1 MRVHATT
8 GVEAPA
14 EIVFDAIADVR
25 NEPRWNS
32 RVSSAELRS
41 GEPIGLGSTFAVV
54 NGGTSYDVTITTYER
69 PTRLV
74 LEGVGNP
81 DVTIVYSFSSSDGR
95 TEMTSDF
102 DFRPSGVVRLLF
114 AALAPV
120 IRRNVRKQYASFRA
134 MCER

>member
-8 GVEAPA
+8 AVEAAA
-14 EIVFDAIADVR
+14 ETVFDAIADVR

-41 GEPIGLGSTFAVV
+41 GEPIALGSTFAVV

-81 DVTIVYSFSSSDGR
+81 DVTIAYGFSSSDGR

-102 DFRPSGVVRLLF
+102 EFRPTGVARLLF
-114 AALAPV
+114 AVLAPV
-120 IRRNVRKQYASFRA
+120 FRRDVHKQYGSFKA
-134 MCER
+134 MCEQ